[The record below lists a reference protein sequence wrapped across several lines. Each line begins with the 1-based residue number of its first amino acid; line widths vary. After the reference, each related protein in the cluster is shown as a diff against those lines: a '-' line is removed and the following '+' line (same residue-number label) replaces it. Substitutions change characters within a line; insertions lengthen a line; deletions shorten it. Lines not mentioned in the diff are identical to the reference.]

1 MSEVTYKLVVFAR
14 DVDINLG
21 TMNPRHT
28 GYALVKFENNEAVSM
43 KTVEISGNILPP
55 VMSLIQSETSDVALE
70 GGWLPINKDLSS
82 SEVFVP
88 QQVYEGGEW
97 INTTSEWVR
106 EREYVTKEIN
116 SEKITS
122 PIQTYNKILLL
133 ADFFNELSQKGVSIL
148 YDPLGQNCNTW
159 TAFVNNEYFND
170 VNVFSLFDDNGYVG
184 SKSFF
189 IFMRYDIAY
198 KYMYS
203 NLLEYS
209 EIIVFKLLD
218 SIKSYLDGMSQDFS
232 EITLNVERRFSHIK
246 CTIVS
251 EDSCAEFVEDF
262 LHFPSLNKIID
273 NLQASFS
280 SAETTRSPL
289 ILDLDGNGVETVSV
303 NDGVYFDHDGNGFAE
318 KSGWASEND
327 GILVRDLNNN
337 GQIDGGN
344 ELFGDQTLLSDGTKA
359 ANGFEALAA

>member
-14 DVDINLG
+14 DVDIYLG

-28 GYALVKFENNEAVSM
+28 GYALVKFENNEPESM

-70 GGWLPINKDLSS
+70 GEWLPINKDLSS

-170 VNVFSLFDDNGYVG
+170 VNVFS
-184 SKSFF
+184 
-189 IFMRYDIAY
+189 
-198 KYMYS
+198 
-203 NLLEYS
+203 
-209 EIIVFKLLD
+209 
-218 SIKSYLDGMSQDFS
+218 
-232 EITLNVERRFSHIK
+232 
-246 CTIVS
+246 
-251 EDSCAEFVEDF
+251 
-262 LHFPSLNKIID
+262 
-273 NLQASFS
+273 
-280 SAETTRSPL
+280 
-289 ILDLDGNGVETVSV
+289 
-303 NDGVYFDHDGNGFAE
+303 
-318 KSGWASEND
+318 
-327 GILVRDLNNN
+327 
-337 GQIDGGN
+337 
-344 ELFGDQTLLSDGTKA
+344 
-359 ANGFEALAA
+359 